1 MTNKM
6 HLSWW
11 LAAFF
16 LLNPGFVVAGGFKS
30 KIITTSPLTI
40 TVPEDRFLKITNFTQ
55 EGGTDRGVVHVSL
68 SGEAGG
74 TANVLTATRIDF
86 STGINSQNIPEVGN
100 QVIIAGG
107 AEAEVLPVAGAT
119 LLISYKKEPNEEG
132 FKSKIITTSQLT
144 ITVPEDRFLKIT
156 NFTQEGGADHGVVRV
171 PLNGAGG
178 TANVLTATRIDFSTG
193 INSQNFPEINNQ
205 VIIAGPTDVKVPPV
219 AGATLL
225 ITYQKGSNE
234 GGEETNLIVTG
245 SPTPGGT
252 PAPSATPVSTST
264 PIVTP
269 KPTPAPAPTSTPTPT
284 PTSTPTPAPTST
296 PTPAPTST
304 PTPAPTSTATPTPT
318 STPRPTRTPRPP

>member
-1 MTNKM
+1 M
-6 HLSWW
+6 L
-11 LAAFF
+11 F
-16 LLNPGFVVAGGFKS
+16 AGAFKS
-30 KIITTSPLTI
+30 KIITTSSLTI

-55 EGGTDRGVVHVSL
+55 EGGTDRGVVGVTV

-86 STGINSQNIPEVGN
+86 STGINSQNFPEVGN
-100 QVIIAGG
+100 QVVIAGP
-107 AEAEVLPVAGAT
+107 AEANVLPVAGAT
-119 LLISYKKEPNEEG
+119 LLISYKKESNEEG

-156 NFTQEGGADHGVVRV
+156 NFTQEGGADRAVVRV

-178 TANVLTATRIDFSTG
+178 IANVLTATRIDSSTG
-193 INSQNFPEINNQ
+193 IDFQNFPEIGNQ
-205 VIIAGPTDVKVPPV
+205 VIIAGPTEVKVPPV

-245 SPTPGGT
+245 SP
-252 PAPSATPVSTST
+252 APSATPEPTST

-269 KPTPAPAPTSTPTPT
+269 
-284 PTSTPTPAPTST
+284 
-296 PTPAPTST
+296 T
-304 PTPAPTSTATPTPT
+304 PTPAPTSTATPVPT
-318 STPRPTRTPRPP
+318 STPQPTRTPRPP

>member
-1 MTNKM
+1 M
-6 HLSWW
+6 HLSRW

-16 LLNPGFVVAGGFKS
+16 LLNPGLVFAAGFKS

-55 EGGTDRGVVHVSL
+55 EGGTDRGVVHVTL

-86 STGINSQNIPEVGN
+86 STGINPQNFPEIGN
-100 QVIIAGG
+100 QVIIAGP

-119 LLISYKKEPNEEG
+119 LLISYKKEPNEVG

-156 NFTQEGGADHGVVRV
+156 NFTQEGGTDRGVVRV
-171 PLNGAGG
+171 PLSGAGG
-178 TANVLTATRIDFSTG
+178 TANVLTATRIDFNTG
-193 INSQNFPEINNQ
+193 ISSQNFPEIGNQ
-205 VIIAGPTDVKVPPV
+205 VIIAGPTEVKVPPL

-245 SPTPGGT
+245 SPTPAGT
-252 PAPSATPVSTST
+252 TAPSA
-264 PIVTP
+264 
-269 KPTPAPAPTSTPTPT
+269 T
-284 PTSTPTPAPTST
+284 PTSTPTV
-296 PTPAPTST
+296 TPAPT
-304 PTPAPTSTATPTPT
+304 ATPQ
-318 STPRPTRTPRPP
+318 PTRTPRPPPTPAF